1 VEIDGMLTRE
11 CQHWR
16 SSESDHCFSY
26 EPGTGIRSVH
36 AHRQATLLY
45 WKTFRADVHGLRRA
59 SGRIYHVPS
68 DNRNTKWSFL
78 DPSALTFSNVQ
89 KICLCKNFS

>member
-16 SSESDHCFSY
+16 SSESDHCSSY
-26 EPGTGIRSVH
+26 EPGPGIRSVH

-68 DNRNTKWSFL
+68 DNRNTKWS
-78 DPSALTFSNVQ
+78 T
-89 KICLCKNFS
+89 